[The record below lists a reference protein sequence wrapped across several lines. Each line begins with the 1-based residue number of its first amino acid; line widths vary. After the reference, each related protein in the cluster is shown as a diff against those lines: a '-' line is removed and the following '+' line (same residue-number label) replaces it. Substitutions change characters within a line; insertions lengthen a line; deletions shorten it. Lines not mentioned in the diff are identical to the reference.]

1 MHNISNVFYV
11 IDTQRALD
19 LLEEYRTKLN
29 QTEDK
34 QLRKS
39 IERVIG
45 IFQSNLF
52 QALIGKFF
60 NYAETSL
67 LSVFTQVLQGLRLK
81 GTFVMLIGALQ

>member
-1 MHNISNVFYV
+1 MFSFV

-52 QALIGKFF
+52 QALIGRYQICKKL
-60 NYAETSL
+60 L
-67 LSVFTQVLQGLRLK
+67 LSVSILFLDAFKYSLHCL
-81 GTFVMLIGALQ
+81 